1 MTSLLRDPRSR
12 RQVLLGACA
21 GLVTP
26 SALWAQAPAR
36 PKPPDSADL
45 SSLMSPAKDQGSR
58 YTCAA
63 FASNAILEAAIKRDL
78 GRTVVLSEE
87 FAVYQAWRHKSP
99 GPDESMTITDL
110 LDIAMDVGS
119 VPEAD
124 WPYRPELP
132 ETCVATKP
140 GASRPV
146 TTPPATVNNTC
157 RGPTPPD
164 TLLAKAAQLKAS
176 QVLSMV
182 VTGSLVEDLMIRLG
196 RSRSAIIMAA
206 KDLPDRDEWKQ
217 SGELRLTRRVQ
228 DLHKRKALE
237 DAPNHFVALTGYDRS
252 KRQFYFK
259 NSWGP
264 SWGRDGYGW
273 ISFDDIKS
281 ELVEFD
287 GFLMANYRGQPSQ
300 AHLG

>member
-1 MTSLLRDPRSR
+1 MASLLRDSRSR
-12 RQVLLGACA
+12 RHMLLSACA
-21 GLVTP
+21 GLVAP

-45 SSLMSPAKDQGSR
+45 TALMAPVKDQGSR

-110 LDIAMDVGS
+110 LNIAMDVGS

-140 GASRPV
+140 GASR
-146 TTPPATVNNTC
+146 TLTAPPATVNTC

-164 TLLAKAAQLKAS
+164 SLMAKAAQLKAS
-176 QVLSMV
+176 EALSMV
-182 VTGSLVEDLMIRLG
+182 VTDSLVEDLMIRIG
-196 RSRSAIIMAA
+196 RSRSAVIMAA

-228 DLHKRKALE
+228 DLHKRQALE
-237 DAPNHFVALTGYDRS
+237 GTPNHFVALTGYDRS
-252 KRQFYFK
+252 KRQFFFK

-273 ISFDDIKS
+273 ISFDDISSK
-281 ELVEFD
+281 LVVFD
-287 GFLMANYRGQPSQ
+287 AFLTANYRGQPSQ